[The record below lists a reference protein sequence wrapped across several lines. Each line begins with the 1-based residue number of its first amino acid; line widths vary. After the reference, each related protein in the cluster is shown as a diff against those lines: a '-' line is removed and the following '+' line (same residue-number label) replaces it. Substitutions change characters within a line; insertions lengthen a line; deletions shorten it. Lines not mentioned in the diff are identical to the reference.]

1 MEKSPRYNIFFQRKQ
16 CKQIDRCLIWRQK
29 IKFPVLTLSSRR
41 RSTPKSSTP
50 LAISYHLQALHYN
63 FRRLTSI
70 AHLGPWKESMP
81 EKVVRGRVSIVTNLT
96 CFPRIDLALIRL
108 GLCRRILSFT
118 CSTFCQICLMPLPL
132 SVCQIITFI
141 IVKCQ
146 A

>member
-1 MEKSPRYNIFFQRKQ
+1 MEKSLQFKIFWREQS
-16 CKQIDRCLIWRQK
+16 KQIDMCLLWRQK
-29 IKFPVLTLSSRR
+29 VKFPVLSLTSRR
-41 RSTPKSSTP
+41 MSTPKSSTP
-50 LAISYHLQALHYN
+50 LTVSYHLQVFHYN

-70 AHLGPWKESMP
+70 AHLGPCKESMP
-81 EKVVRGRVSIVTNLT
+81 EKAVRGRVSIVTDLT

-132 SVCQIITFI
+132 SVCQIISFI